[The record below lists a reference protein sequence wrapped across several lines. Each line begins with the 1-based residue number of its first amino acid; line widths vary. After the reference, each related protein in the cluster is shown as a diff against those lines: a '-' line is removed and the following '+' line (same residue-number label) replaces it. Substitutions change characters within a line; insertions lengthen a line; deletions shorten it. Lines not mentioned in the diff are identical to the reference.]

1 MSYFCSTSS
10 DYQTFTGASS
20 NEDNAVVL
28 KYKKYGENSVIIST
42 ASLELG
48 EYCLAITN
56 MMANSKSAKVYTFK
70 ID

>member
-10 DYQTFTGASS
+10 YYQTFTGTSS

-42 ASLELG
+42 ANLEPG
-48 EYCLAITN
+48 EYCLAIINIMT
-56 MMANSKSAKVYTFK
+56 NSKSAKVYTFK